1 MTQATVLLLL
11 KVIDGALFAMEHAPA
26 LMAAW
31 RGHIA
36 KIKKMI
42 EENRDPTAE
51 EWQAVDDTAN
61 EQTDALPELTLE
73 DEHDCTGGGWITLSC
88 MRDLVASRCIKLTS
102 DCSSVLDIPDI
113 RTLFGQ
119 PQVQRTFSPNRTV
132 RVDRLKCT
140 DDTTIKNDNT
150 ADERRSIGVHARANI
165 SG

>member
-51 EWQAVDDTAN
+51 EWAEVDQTAN
-61 EQTDALPELTLE
+61 EQTDALRAVVE
-73 DEHDCTGGGWITLSC
+73 G
-88 MRDLVASRCIKLTS
+88 
-102 DCSSVLDIPDI
+102 
-113 RTLFGQ
+113 
-119 PQVQRTFSPNRTV
+119 
-132 RVDRLKCT
+132 
-140 DDTTIKNDNT
+140 DN
-150 ADERRSIGVHARANI
+150 G
-165 SG
+165 